1 MIATRYLYA
10 IAAMLAI
17 AMVPTVI
24 HSYVGL
30 SVLDG
35 KTTAAIDH
43 TLDGRLGTDTNRSP
57 EWVRD
62 NFSAEDFIERRYG
75 DVTLFVARSYDLKSL
90 YHHPELGAA
99 YRRSYDSHQIES
111 LPSRSGSI
119 PVHILSGM
127 GGQAAYVLL
136 YNQSFVEEPM
146 WFHARQAIAMLV
158 RPKRQMTLF
167 FAHGP
172 TPAATDSPV
181 IRVLLASLE
190 SFQSQTPTTA
200 R

>member
-1 MIATRYLYA
+1 MIATRYLSA
-10 IAAMLAI
+10 ICAMLAI

-30 SVLDG
+30 SVVDG

-43 TLDGRLGTDTNRSP
+43 VLDGRSGTDTNRSP
-57 EWVRD
+57 DWVRE

-75 DVTLFVARSYDLKSL
+75 DVSLFVARSYDLKSL

-99 YRRSYDSHQIES
+99 YGRNYDSHRIEQ
-111 LPSRSGSI
+111 LPSRSGTV
-119 PVHILSGM
+119 PVHVLSGT

-136 YNQSFVEEPM
+136 YDQSFVEEPM

-172 TPAATDSPV
+172 APAVNDSPV
-181 IRVLLASLE
+181 IRILLASLE
-190 SFQSQTPTTA
+190 SFQSQLPTPA